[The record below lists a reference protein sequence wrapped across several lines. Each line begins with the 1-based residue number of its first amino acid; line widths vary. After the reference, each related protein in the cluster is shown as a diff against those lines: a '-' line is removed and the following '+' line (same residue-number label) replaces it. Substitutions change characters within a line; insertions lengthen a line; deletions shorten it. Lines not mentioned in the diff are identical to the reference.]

1 MPIILQNGVRSVAA
15 SVPQED
21 HPTENTVAV
30 VITGGTLPW
39 VLKFWARLG
48 THRAYLGGVRLHATN
63 FARVAAIVSCP
74 NARAFEVQGQATDPA
89 AQDAL
94 QVHFEGLDARGGPWG
109 VQPVPGVS
117 VAYAR
122 SYRVLTGAA
131 GVVQVVGE
139 VYGWAARASA
149 AGATVA
155 AAAGPGLAFGPIAV
169 PVNGSVQGNCMG
181 AMAPVSTWT
190 FVGTDGYLIEYFPP
204 LGEFDG

>member
-1 MPIILQNGVRSVAA
+1 MTAILQNGVRSVVA

-21 HPTENTVAV
+21 HATENTVAV
-30 VITGGTLPW
+30 VVVGGTLPW
-39 VLKFWARLG
+39 VLRFWARLG
-48 THRAYLGGVRLHATN
+48 THRAYLGGVRIFAVPG
-63 FARVAAIVSCP
+63 ARVAAILACP
-74 NARAFEVQGQATDPA
+74 NARAFEVMGQATNA
-89 AQDAL
+89 TAQDAL
-94 QVHFEGLDARGGPWG
+94 EIHFEGLDARGGPWG

-117 VAYAR
+117 VPFAR

-131 GVVQVVGE
+131 GVVPVVGE
-139 VYGWAARASA
+139 VFGWAARASV

-181 AMAPVSTWT
+181 AMAPASTWT